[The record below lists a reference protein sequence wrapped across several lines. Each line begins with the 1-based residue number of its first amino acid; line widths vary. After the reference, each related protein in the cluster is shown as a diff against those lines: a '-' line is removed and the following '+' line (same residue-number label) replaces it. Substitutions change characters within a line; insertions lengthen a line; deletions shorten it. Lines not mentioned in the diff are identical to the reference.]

1 MQRNARSNCS
11 TALVIGRYE
20 MHVLVLCVA
29 ALCLRSPAASRDT
42 MIAAAS
48 DTVRPAPTTRS
59 PVDTLPVKRAES
71 SPPDTIPEPT
81 DPLHPRRFVPEPID
95 TLRGI
100 AEAGA
105 PTTAPLRRKKKV
117 VAVEYSDWYARRLT
131 IHRWASYAT
140 LPLFA
145 GNYVTG
151 QQLFQYGNQ
160 APAWAIQAH
169 GPLATSVTTLFAVN
183 TLTGGWNLWE
193 GRNDPNGR
201 GWRVTHALLML
212 GADAG
217 FATAGILANQ
227 AERSDQRR
235 HLHRTIALTSIG
247 VSLASYVMMIPPFRR
262 D

>member
-1 MQRNARSNCS
+1 MF
-11 TALVIGRYE
+11 
-20 MHVLVLCVA
+20 VLAVYVA
-29 ALCLRSPAASRDT
+29 ALCVCSSSAPRDT
-42 MIAAAS
+42 VMAVAT
-48 DTVRPAPTTRS
+48 DTVRPAPTA
-59 PVDTLPVKRAES
+59 PLPADTLRVKRVVP
-71 SPPDTIPEPT
+71 SPPDTISEPT
-81 DPLHPRRFVPEPID
+81 DPLHPRRFVPEPSD
-95 TLRGI
+95 TLRVIGD
-100 AEAGA
+100 AGA
-105 PTTAPLRRKKKV
+105 PTNAAVPRRKKKV

-145 GNYVTG
+145 GNYATG
-151 QQLFQYGNQ
+151 DQLFRYGNQ
-160 APAWAIQAH
+160 APSWALQAH

-183 TLTGGWNLWE
+183 TMTGGWNLWE

-201 GWRVTHALLML
+201 AWRVTHALLML

-235 HLHRTIALTSIG
+235 RLHRTIALTSIG

>member
-1 MQRNARSNCS
+1 MF
-11 TALVIGRYE
+11 
-20 MHVLVLCVA
+20 VLAVCVA
-29 ALCLRSPAASRDT
+29 ALGVRSSPGLRDT
-42 MIAAAS
+42 MPAVAS
-48 DTVRPAPTTRS
+48 DTVRPARKTPS
-59 PVDTLPVKRAES
+59 PADTLPVKREEP

-81 DPLHPRRFVPEPID
+81 DPLHPRRFVPEPSPTD
-95 TLRGI
+95 TLRVIGD
-100 AEAGA
+100 AGA
-105 PTTAPLRRKKKV
+105 RTDAAPVRRKKKV

-151 QQLFQYGNQ
+151 DQLFRYGNQ
-160 APAWAIQAH
+160 APSWAIQAH
-169 GPLATSVTTLFAVN
+169 GPLATSVTTLFGVN
-183 TLTGGWNLWE
+183 TVTGGWNLWE

-201 GWRVTHALLML
+201 TWRMTHALLML

-235 HLHRTIALTSIG
+235 RLHRTIALTSIG